1 MKKISWFALLLLS
14 GFVISCSKTSS
25 SSGNLYV
32 PTSADVTSNATLA
45 ELQEGRTLYIG
56 NCGNCHAL
64 VSPDTH
70 TVNEWKTIIADMAPK
85 TNMNSTEI
93 SLVTKYVCRGK
104 Q

>member
-1 MKKISWFALLLLS
+1 MKKISWLVLFILS
-14 GFVISCSKTSS
+14 GFFISCSKSSS

-32 PTSADVTSNATLA
+32 PTSADVTVNATLE
-45 ELQEGRTLYIG
+45 ELQQGRTLYIG

-64 VSPDTH
+64 VSPDAH
-70 TVNEWKTIIADMAPK
+70 TVSEWKSIIADMAPK
-85 TNMNSTEI
+85 TNMNASEV